1 MKDIANND
9 IYTGDF
15 VKILYSD
22 WPNLVGM
29 VVKVVRSDTPDK
41 IKVDFN
47 DRWSR
52 YFLPHEVVKYNVM
65 DVEK

>member
-9 IYTGDF
+9 IYAGDF

-22 WPNLVGM
+22 QQNLVGM

-41 IKVDFN
+41 IKVDFS
-47 DRWSR
+47 DRWSG
-52 YFLPHEVVKYNVM
+52 YFFSHEVVKYNVSNA
-65 DVEK
+65 EK

>member
-9 IYTGDF
+9 IYAGDF

-41 IKVDFN
+41 IKVDFS
-47 DRWSR
+47 DRWSWI
-52 YFLPHEVVKYNVM
+52 FLTT
-65 DVEK
+65 

>member
-9 IYTGDF
+9 IYAGDF

-22 WPNLVGM
+22 LSNLVGM

-47 DRWSR
+47 DR
-52 YFLPHEVVKYNVM
+52 
-65 DVEK
+65 

>member
-9 IYTGDF
+9 IYAGDF

-29 VVKVVRSDTPDK
+29 VVKVVRSDTPNK
-41 IKVDFN
+41 IKVDFS

-52 YFLPHEVVKYNVM
+52 YFLLHEVVKYNVSNA
-65 DVEK
+65 EK

>member
-9 IYTGDF
+9 IYAGDF

-29 VVKVVRSDTPDK
+29 VVKIVRSDTPDK

-47 DRWSR
+47 DRWGG
-52 YFLPHEVVKYNVM
+52 YFLPHEVVKYN
-65 DVEK
+65 DSNAEK

>member
-9 IYTGDF
+9 TYAGDF

-22 WPNLVGM
+22 LSNLVGM

-47 DRWSR
+47 DR
-52 YFLPHEVVKYNVM
+52 
-65 DVEK
+65 

>member
-1 MKDIANND
+1 MKDVANND
-9 IYTGDF
+9 IYAGDF

-41 IKVDFN
+41 IKVDFS
-47 DRWSR
+47 DRWSG
-52 YFLPHEVVKYNVM
+52 YFFPHEVVKYN
-65 DVEK
+65 DLDAEK

>member
-9 IYTGDF
+9 IYAGDF

-47 DRWSR
+47 DRWSG
-52 YFLPHEVVKYNVM
+52 YFLPHEVVKYNVSNA
-65 DVEK
+65 ET